1 MLRIDRLDPPHA
13 DRLFRRGAV
22 FGFAL
27 LIVLLQLPT
36 AALAD
41 ELVIEGAW
49 IRLPPPGANTA
60 GYMTLVNDGDAPIR
74 LTGVSSD
81 SVERVELHESS
92 VEGGVARMRH
102 IHAIDIPAH
111 GRVSLAPR
119 GLHLMLIRPE
129 TLVEGATV
137 RLVLELDGGATQT
150 VDVPVRRESAK
161 P

>member
-1 MLRIDRLDPPHA
+1 MRRINRLDPA
-13 DRLFRRGAV
+13 RTDRPFRWGAV

-27 LIVLLQLPT
+27 LIPLLQLPA

-41 ELVIEGAW
+41 ELVIERAW

-60 GYMTLVNDGDAPIR
+60 GYMTLVNDGDVPVS

-81 SVERVELHESS
+81 SAERVELHESS

-102 IHAIDIPAH
+102 VHAIEVPAH

-119 GLHLMLIRPE
+119 GLHLMLIRPG
-129 TLVEGATV
+129 TLVEGGTV
-137 RLVLELDGGATQT
+137 RLVLELDGRAAQT
-150 VDVPVRRESAK
+150 VDVPVRREPAR